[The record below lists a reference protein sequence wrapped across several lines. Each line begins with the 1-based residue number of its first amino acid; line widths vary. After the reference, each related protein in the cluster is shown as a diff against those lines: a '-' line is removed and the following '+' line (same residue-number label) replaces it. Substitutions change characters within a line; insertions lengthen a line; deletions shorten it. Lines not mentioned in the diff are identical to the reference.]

1 MSDTLTFFLAGIIQG
16 SLPDAIHDQDYRAEI
31 GRMVRR
37 HFPDASVFDPFADHP
52 DSLAY
57 DPERGRAV
65 FFDLMD
71 RARESDVVIAFV
83 PEASMGTAIE
93 MWRAHRAG
101 RVVVAVSPLAE
112 NWVVRFTTDR
122 VVPDVAGLERL
133 FASGELAALLAE
145 RRTWPEVD

>member
-1 MSDTLTFFLAGIIQG
+1 MSDNLTFFLAGIIQG
-16 SLPDAIHDQDYRAEI
+16 SLPDTIHDQDYRAEI
-31 GRMVRR
+31 ASLVRR
-37 HFPDASVFDPFADHP
+37 HFPEAEIHDPNALHP

-57 DPERGRAV
+57 NPERGRAV
-65 FFDLMD
+65 FFDLME
-71 RARESDVVIAFV
+71 RARGADVVIAFV

-112 NWVVRFTTDR
+112 NWVVRFTADR

-133 FASGELAALLAE
+133 FASGELGALITE
-145 RRTWPEVD
+145 RRQRAE

>member
-1 MSDTLTFFLAGIIQG
+1 MFDHLTFFLAGIIQG

-31 GRMVRR
+31 AQMVRR
-37 HFPDASVFDPFADHP
+37 HFPGAGIFDPFAEHP

-57 DPERGRAV
+57 DPEQGRTV
-65 FFDLMD
+65 FFHLME
-71 RARESDVVIAFV
+71 RAGASDVVIAFV

-112 NWVVRFTTDR
+112 NWVVRFTADL

-133 FASGELAALLAE
+133 FASGELGALLAE
-145 RRTWPEVD
+145 RRAEAE